1 MKNSFLLLL
10 IGSFL
15 FGQTEPLVDIMHVE
29 PRVFVLKNA
38 TVHIE
43 PGNSIS
49 EASIIIRDGLIE
61 AVGSKI
67 KAPKDA
73 TTLDMNG
80 AHIYAGFI
88 DGWLDVNTEA
98 SKQTSRSHWIDIV
111 HPEWIAADD
120 YTPNKKNIKKL
131 HEMGFTQ
138 IHAIPDTGIFRGQS
152 SLIDLNNEASISV
165 PAVSQVMDFTTRG
178 RGDEGYPEALLG
190 TIAVMRQ
197 ALYDA
202 EWYAKAGAIY
212 AKHPDKNERVKE
224 NSALAALAQARS
236 GRMPFMVKA
245 NDELAVQRAID
256 ISSEFDLKLWIM
268 GSGYEYRRLGGIRKT
283 KPFMVL
289 PLNFPNTP
297 DISDPYLAAQYST
310 AQLKHWDLAPDNARE
325 VVKAGVDIAFTPQGL
340 KEGKQF
346 RKNLSLAVS
355 RGLSEKAAL
364 AALTTNPA
372 KHFGLANTLGKIKPG
387 YHANFVVVDGSYF
400 DETTDVKAVWIRGAK
415 YDVEQTP
422 QISLNG
428 TWDFSYGKIT
438 GSLNFSGESDHPW
451 ASLSVDTS
459 KTRLEHLK
467 LDGDLLTWTLD
478 LGKNQIPG
486 ITRFRG
492 TTKAHSLTGVA
503 ITAAGHELPWTATN
517 RKLPPSDSKTSPIM
531 KSDLKPVY
539 PEGAF
544 GFDKLPEQRASVF
557 IQDATIWTSGP
568 QGILENCD
576 MLIEKGRIKQVGQ
589 NLTVPKG
596 AMKINGNGKH
606 VTAGLIDP
614 HSHTAAASINE
625 GSQSV
630 TSEVRIQDVL
640 DPDDINIYR
649 EIAGGLTTIHVLHGS
664 ANTVGG
670 QSAVIKLRWGSDA
683 GGLILKRA
691 PATLKFALGENVKQ
705 SNWGDKNVTR
715 YPQTRMGVE
724 QILRDAFTRA
734 EDYKSNLNTYNKKS
748 KWRKTLIPPRK
759 DLELDPLVEVLEG
772 TRRAHV
778 HSYRQDEIL
787 MMTRVA
793 DDFGF
798 TLANLE
804 HVLEG
809 YKVADRM
816 AEHGVGAATFSDW
829 WAYKFEVFDAIP
841 YNAILMQKAG
851 VLVSFKSD
859 SDELARRMNLEAA
872 KGIKYGG
879 MTEIEAMNTVTINP
893 AKQLKINQWVG
904 SLESGK
910 DADFVVWSGSPLSTQ
925 SICEQTWIDGKR
937 YFSLEENAKLVTRD
951 QAVRQAIIQKILLM
965 DDKIDHSKD
974 SDKHRKMSSGTYF
987 SAEGGLQ

>member
-1 MKNSFLLLL
+1 MKKSFLLLL

-15 FGQTEPLVDIMHVE
+15 FGQTEPLMDIMHVQ

-38 TVHIE
+38 TVHTE
-43 PGNSIS
+43 PGKSIPG
-49 EASIIIRDGLIE
+49 ASIAIRDGLIE
-61 AVGSKI
+61 AVGTNI
-67 KAPKDA
+67 KTPKDA
-73 TTLDMNG
+73 SILDMEG

-88 DGWLDVNTEA
+88 DGWMDVNTEA

-111 HPEWIAADD
+111 HPEWVATDD
-120 YTPNKKNIKKL
+120 YTPDKKNIQKL
-131 HEMGFTQ
+131 REMGFTQ

-152 SLIDLNNEASISV
+152 SLIDLNDEASVSV
-165 PAVSQVMDFTTRG
+165 PAVSQVMDFVSRK
-178 RGDEGYPEALLG
+178 RGDDGYPEALLG

-197 ALYDA
+197 SLYDA
-202 EWYAKAGAIY
+202 EWYAKAQAIY
-212 AKHPDKNERVKE
+212 AKHPDKNERIKE
-224 NSALAALAQARS
+224 NAALSAIAQARAS
-236 GRMPFMVKA
+236 QMPFMVKA

-256 ISSEFDLKLWIM
+256 ISNEFDLNLWVM
-268 GSGYEYRRLGGIRKT
+268 GSGYEYRRLNGLLKAQ
-283 KPFMVL
+283 PFMVL
-289 PLNFPNTP
+289 PLHFPDAP
-297 DISDPYLAAQYST
+297 DVSDPYLAAQYST

-325 VVKAGVDIAFTPQGL
+325 LVTAGIDIAFTPQGL
-340 KEGKQF
+340 KDAKQF
-346 RKNLSLAVS
+346 RKNVGMAVS
-355 RGLSEKAAL
+355 RGLSESAAL

-372 KHFGLANTLGKIKPG
+372 KHFGLTKTHGKIKPG
-387 YHANFVVVDGSYF
+387 YHANFVVVDGPYF
-400 DETTDVKAVWIRGAK
+400 DADNAVKSVWIRGK
-415 YDVEQTP
+415 QYDVDQNY
-422 QISLNG
+422 QASLNG
-428 TWDFSYGKIT
+428 SWDFTFAKIKGTLNVSGKP
-438 GSLNFSGESDHPW
+438 DHPW
-451 ASLSVDTS
+451 ASLSIDTT
-459 KTRLEHLK
+459 KIKLENLK
-467 LDGDLLTWTLD
+467 LDGNRTSWTLD
-478 LGKNQIPG
+478 LNKNKVPG

-492 TTKAHSLTGVA
+492 TLKEQSLEGVA
-503 ITAAGHELPWTATN
+503 ITADGNELLWTATN
-517 RKLPPSDSKTSPIM
+517 HKMSPA
-531 KSDLKPVY
+531 KSDLTNTLKSQLKPVY

-544 GFDKLPEQRASVF
+544 GFEKLPQQPASVF
-557 IQDATIWTSGP
+557 IENATVWTSGP

-576 MLIEKGRIKQVGQ
+576 LLIEKGRIKQVGQ
-589 NLTVPKG
+589 NLTMPRG
-596 AMKINGNGKH
+596 ALKIDAQGKH
-606 VTAGLIDP
+606 VTPGLIDP

-649 EIAGGLTTIHVLHGS
+649 EIAGGLTSIHVLHGS

-670 QSAVIKLRWGSDA
+670 QSSVIKLRWGADA
-683 GGLILKRA
+683 RGLIFKRA

-705 SNWGDKNVTR
+705 SNWGDDNVTR

-724 QILRDAFTRA
+724 QVLRDAFTRA
-734 EDYKSNLNTYNKKS
+734 QDYKSNHDLYKKKS

-772 TRRAHV
+772 SRRAHV

-893 AKQLKINQWVG
+893 AKQLKIDQWVG

-937 YFSLEENAKLVTRD
+937 YFSLEENARLRTRD
-951 QAVRQAIIQKILLM
+951 QALRQEIIQKILLVNEKS
-965 DDKIDHSKD
+965 DDAWD
-974 SDKHRKMSSGTYF
+974 SDRHKKKSSATQL
-987 SAEGGLQ
+987 SAEGGVQ